1 MSLPNPNLAAI
12 PRVRLAQLPTPLQ
25 PAPQLAQALGGPQLW
40 LKRDDMTGFGGG
52 GNKVRG
58 LEFLLADALA
68 QQADTIITGAGPQSN
83 HVRTTA
89 AAAAKAGLAMLAV
102 YFGAPTARAEGNER
116 LARMFGAAVRFTGDA
131 DRASVD
137 RGIEAAAAELRA
149 AGRRPYAIPRGGA
162 NAIGALGYLLAARE
176 LAAQCAALG
185 LVPDAIVLATG
196 SCGTQAGL
204 LAGLR
209 ALGLPWRVEG
219 FTVSR
224 PADEARARVLAIA
237 NAALERLAAASKQPP
252 TLLPAADRRLSAA
265 RITPEDVIVHA
276 GFIGPGYG
284 VPTPAGTAAIR
295 LAARHAG
302 VLLDPTYSGKAF
314 AGLMAHA
321 HDRHL
326 HADQRVIFL
335 HTGGEPALFAG
346 DGSWLHE

>member
-1 MSLPNPNLAAI
+1 MNRTTIDLSSI
-12 PRVRLAQLPTPLQ
+12 PRVSLALLPTPLQ
-25 PAPQLAQALGGPQLW
+25 PAPQLAKALGGPQLW
-40 LKRDDMTGFGGG
+40 LKRDDLTGFGGG
-52 GNKVRG
+52 GNKARG

-68 QQADTIITGAGPQSN
+68 QAADTLVTGAGPQSN

-89 AAAAKAGLAMLAV
+89 AAAAYVGLAMVAV

-116 LARMFGAAVRFTGDA
+116 LARLFGAEVRFTGDP

-137 RGIEAAAAELRA
+137 YGIVAAVAELSA

-162 NAIGALGYLLAARE
+162 NALGALGYVLAARE
-176 LAAQCAALG
+176 LAEQCAALG
-185 LVPDAIVLATG
+185 LNPDAIVLATG

-224 PADEARARVLAIA
+224 SVAEAGARVLAIA
-237 NAALERLAAASKQPP
+237 GAV
-252 TLLPAADRRLSAA
+252 AA
-265 RITPEDVIVHA
+265 RLGLAGIITADDVIIHD

-284 VPTPAGTAAIR
+284 VPTPAGAAAMR

-302 VLLDPTYSGKAF
+302 VLLDPTYTGKAF
-314 AGLMAHA
+314 AGFMAHI
-321 HDRHL
+321 HNRRFQSG
-326 HADQRVIFL
+326 DQVIFL
-335 HTGGEPALFAG
+335 HTGGEPALFVG
-346 DGSWLHE
+346 DEGWLHD